1 MHSAV
6 TPRGIRPGPTRRH
19 EARVQRFSRDAVL
32 LSRLDGLSVS
42 DAEVPDIVLEVCSS
56 LGVEAPKL
64 KFHAKRSP
72 YTGATEQ
79 PRWLLVDTYSR
90 DRIDELEASMR
101 TPYATFG
108 AIRLGRTTTLMT
120 VAHELGHHL
129 VFALDPPSTP
139 AHGRVWVGR
148 FDDAALRIDRIL
160 DRQQVSSLIPLL
172 T

>member
-1 MHSAV
+1 MNTAV
-6 TPRGIRPGPTRRH
+6 TPRRIRPGPTRRH
-19 EARVQRFSRDAVL
+19 EARVQRFSRDAEL

-42 DAEVPDIVLEVCSS
+42 DAQVPDIVLEVCSS

-64 KFHAKRSP
+64 KFHAQRSP

-79 PRWLLVDTYSR
+79 PRWLLVDTHGQGH
-90 DRIDELEASMR
+90 IEELERGMR
-101 TPYATFG
+101 TPFAPFG

-120 VAHELGHHL
+120 VAHEVGHHL

-148 FDDAALRIDRIL
+148 FDDAALRIALIL
-160 DRQQVSSLIPLL
+160 DQELASHPIPIR

>member
-1 MHSAV
+1 MYPAV
-6 TPRGIRPGPTRRH
+6 TPRRIRPGPTRRH

-32 LSRLDGLSVS
+32 LSTLDGLSVS
-42 DAEVPDIVLEVCSS
+42 DTEVPDIVLEVCSM

-79 PRWLLVDTYSR
+79 PRWLLVDAHGR
-90 DRIDELEASMR
+90 DRIEELERTMR
-101 TPYATFG
+101 APFAPFG

-129 VFALDPPSTP
+129 VFSLEPSSTP
-139 AHGRVWVGR
+139 GHGRVWVGR
-148 FDDAALRIDRIL
+148 FDDAALRMGRIVGL
-160 DRQQVSSLIPLL
+160 EQRSSPVAIL

>member
-1 MHSAV
+1 MHPAV
-6 TPRGIRPGPTRRH
+6 TPRRIRPGPTRRH
-19 EARVQRFSRDAVL
+19 EARVQRFSRDAPL
-32 LSRLDGLSVS
+32 LSKLDGLSVS
-42 DAEVPDIVLEVCSS
+42 DTEVPDIVLEVCSS

-64 KFHAKRSP
+64 KFHARRSP

-79 PRWLLVDTYSR
+79 PRWLLVEMYGR
-90 DRIDELEASMR
+90 DRIEELERSMR
-101 TPYATFG
+101 APYAPFG

-148 FDDAALRIDRIL
+148 FDDAALRIRRIL
-160 DRQQVSSLIPLL
+160 ARQHGDSPVSIL